1 MYIVQ
6 FDLIRQFKLAL
17 LSKHT
22 NAKIRFSELK
32 IFEYILT
39 SLLQTT
45 IQLYNR
51 YKYR

>member
-1 MYIVQ
+1 MYIVH

-32 IFEYILT
+32 TFEYSDKFVTNNNSIV
-39 SLLQTT
+39 
-45 IQLYNR
+45 
-51 YKYR
+51 